1 MKIIKFSQCTPW
13 CPYSSRYGISPM
25 TGYYG
30 ELHAPDSRP
39 ACLMTDNLE
48 TSGHFRLVKDVVC
61 FKEFCFLKIFK
72 GIK

>member
-1 MKIIKFSQCTPW
+1 
-13 CPYSSRYGISPM
+13 M